1 MPRRSMQRSQTIY
14 RRDESSPD
22 SYLSRQTR
30 ARNYPDRNPRSPP
43 LDHLLHSPAL
53 DYIPPSRSAA
63 SRHAR
68 HETPKE
74 DDPLSADAATR
85 IMLEKWDLLDKEQSS
100 TSQRG
105 RRAPTRSNS
114 MPSTGRRKSRVRE
127 WEEWKPEMER
137 IRVAQ
142 VEMERKLEEEAKEHQ
157 LASMEKDRRDEARS
171 RREDE
176 VEEKRKKAIRNRKNT
191 PRYKS
196 TEAEE
201 DSDYDGDSR
210 RACYH
215 PVRID
220 QGSSWRQ

>member
-1 MPRRSMQRSQTIY
+1 
-14 RRDESSPD
+14 
-22 SYLSRQTR
+22 
-30 ARNYPDRNPRSPP
+30 
-43 LDHLLHSPAL
+43 
-53 DYIPPSRSAA
+53 
-63 SRHAR
+63 
-68 HETPKE
+68 
-74 DDPLSADAATR
+74 
-85 IMLEKWDLLDKEQSS
+85 
-100 TSQRG
+100 
-105 RRAPTRSNS
+105 
-114 MPSTGRRKSRVRE
+114 VRE

-201 DSDYDGDSR
+201 DSDYDGDSKRASVISRCESTKAVRGDSEAEQQER
-210 RACYH
+210 RRRGSRNRRKEAEE
-215 PVRID
+215 PVPSCMSRLIHT
-220 QGSSWRQ
+220 